1 MKRRNFLQTIGSA
14 APAALAGSTSPRTAA
29 SLSTAEPR
37 VFFYDD
43 GRHASG
49 LYQFAPPLAPEDLT
63 LAADQLVNSGVDT
76 LIYSAGLEGGVIQYD
91 SQVGQKW
98 GDNVEVWSHPI
109 FYRAGRNLKQ
119 LIADGHDPIRILCDR
134 AHEKGL
140 WFLPTLPLCIVGG
153 ERSADAGY
161 GRKSDFA
168 YDHPEYYVGADNHPD
183 ARQLGRFFGPARMN
197 FLRPEVRDERF
208 RLFEELLTRYDT
220 DGVEVDLS
228 IDNEFGPFCR
238 FGDVPRLAR
247 VLTEWLVKLR
257 QAADRA
263 QRDQNRRKRIYVRIP
278 AGGEDAW
285 RIPGFEVPRWVSERL
300 VDGLVCITA
309 SKKETPQNRRLL
321 MDQALDLRPAVSL
334 ANDSDCRVLMG
345 FRGNLGRQLE
355 SSATAP
361 MIHAAAA
368 LAYEQGVDGFG
379 LCDGMW
385 APNGWPWTD
394 EDYETLR
401 PLGHPDLLATA
412 DKHYLA
418 PSLARGAESTE
429 GLFPVEG
436 PILPQVLSQGRPL
449 TVKIQT
455 ADDLSRRSKDGRVE
469 TVRLSVRLTNIELDL
484 DEIDIHWN
492 GRPLADIPRRASD
505 LHFRVMETA
514 IANPYGY
521 VLEYDLPREHYP
533 RKGDNTLTVTLVQ
546 RDPNITAAV
555 ELYDADLTITYRP
568 HRHFQTNHPI
578 RY

>member
-1 MKRRNFLQTIGSA
+1 MKRRHFLQTIGASAPAGLAGAAKPAAA
-14 APAALAGSTSPRTAA
+14 APSPA
-29 SLSTAEPR
+29 AEPK

-49 LYQFAPPLAPEDLT
+49 LYQFTPPLAPEDLT
-63 LAADQLVNSGVDT
+63 FAVDQLVNSGVDT
-76 LIYSAGLEGGVIQYD
+76 LIYSAGLEGGVVQYD
-91 SQVGQKW
+91 SQIGQKW
-98 GDNVEVWSHPI
+98 GDHVKVWSHAI
-109 FYRAGRNLKQ
+109 FYRAARNLKQ
-119 LIADGHDPIRILCDR
+119 LIADGHDPIKILCDR

-153 ERSADAGY
+153 ERSIDAGY

-168 YDHPEYYVGADNHPD
+168 YDHPAYYVGEDSHPA

-197 FLRPEVRDERF
+197 LLRPEVRDERF
-208 RLFEELLTRYDT
+208 RLFEELLTRYET

-238 FGDVPRLAR
+238 FDDVSRLAP
-247 VLTEWLVKLR
+247 VLTEWLAKLR
-257 QAADRA
+257 EVADRA
-263 QRDQNRRKRIYVRIP
+263 QQDQNRRKRIYVRIP
-278 AGGEDAW
+278 AGGDDVW
-285 RIPGFEVPRWVSERL
+285 RIPGFEVRRWVSDRL
-300 VDGLVCITA
+300 IDGLICITA
-309 SKKETPQNRRLL
+309 SKKETPQNSRLL
-321 MDQALDLRPAVSL
+321 MDQALDVRPAVDLSSG
-334 ANDSDCRVLMG
+334 SDCRVLMG

-368 LAYEQGVDGFG
+368 LAYEHGVDGFG

-418 PSLARGAESTE
+418 PSLARSADSAE

-436 PILPQVLSQGRPL
+436 PILPQPLSEGQPL
-449 TVKIQT
+449 TVKIRI
-455 ADDLSRRSKDGRVE
+455 ADNLTRWSKEGRVE

-484 DEIDIHWN
+484 DEVEIRWN
-492 GRPLADIPRRASD
+492 GRSLADVQRRASD
-505 LHFRVMETA
+505 LHFRVMETT

-521 VLEYDLPREHYP
+521 VLEYDLPPEHHP
-533 RKGDNTLTVTLVQ
+533 KQGENAITVTLMK
-546 RDPNITAAV
+546 RDPNITAPV
-555 ELYDADLTITYRP
+555 ELYDADLNITYRP